1 LKVNKKDIEHYL
13 SEVKHS
19 VESGNYRID
28 LNSRRLSNIS
38 LFSDYI
44 IDESKVKKIIMSLTV
59 MDFSHILKNEHKGYI
74 RLNILSDDL
83 TENWR

>member
-1 LKVNKKDIEHYL
+1 MKVNKKDIEQYL

-19 VESGNYRID
+19 VENGKYRID
-28 LNSRRLSNIS
+28 LNSRRQSNIS

-59 MDFSHILKNEHKGYI
+59 MDFSHILQNEHKGYI
-74 RLNILSDDL
+74 RLNIISDDL